1 MRTRASIIVALYVA
15 IAGCHSSVSPHGNAS
30 AIVGTWVVSA
40 SRAPFPMHLFAFHS
54 DGIVQQSNPDAG
66 DPNTSDSSAMGV
78 WVAAGDEIKGKIVE
92 VTADRKT
99 RRFVSRGDISFTLKV
114 TGDAF
119 GGEASAMF
127 YNAAGGKLRGP
138 VTTPM
143 TGRRVTP

>member
-1 MRTRASIIVALYVA
+1 MRTRPNIIVALCVA
-15 IAGCHSSVSPHGNAS
+15 IAGCQPSTNPHDNAP

-40 SRAPFPMHLFAFHS
+40 PKAPFPMHLFAFHS

-78 WVAAGDEIKGKIVE
+78 WVAEGDKIKGKIVE

-99 RRFVSRGDISFTLKV
+99 RRFVSRGDISFNLKM

-119 GGEASAMF
+119 GGEASAIF
-127 YNAAGGKLRGP
+127 YDADGRKLRGP
-138 VTTPM
+138 VTTPI

>member
-1 MRTRASIIVALYVA
+1 MTNRASMIVALYVA
-15 IAGCHSSVSPHGNAS
+15 IAGCHSSVSPHDNAP

-40 SRAPFPMHLFAFHS
+40 SKAPFPMHLFAFHS

-78 WVAAGDEIKGKIVE
+78 WVADGDEIRGKIVE

-119 GGEASAMF
+119 RGEASAMF

>member
-1 MRTRASIIVALYVA
+1 MRTRAITIVALCVA
-15 IAGCHSSVSPHGNAS
+15 FAGCHSPVNPHDNAP

-40 SRAPFPMHLFAFHS
+40 SKAPFPMHLFAFHS

-78 WVAAGDEIKGKIVE
+78 WVADGDEIKGKIVE

-99 RRFVSRGDISFTLKV
+99 RRFATRGDISFTLNV

-119 GGEASAMF
+119 SGEASAMF
-127 YNAAGGKLRGP
+127 YDADGRKLRGP
-138 VTTPM
+138 LTTPM

>member
-1 MRTRASIIVALYVA
+1 MRTRACLIFALGVA
-15 IAGCHSSVSPHGNAS
+15 IAGCQQAVNPQDKTP
-30 AIVGTWVVSA
+30 AIVGTWVVNA
-40 SRAPFPMHLFAFHS
+40 SKAPFPMHLFAFHA

-78 WVAAGDEIKGKIVE
+78 WITDGDEIKGKIVE

-99 RRFVSRGDISFTLKV
+99 RRFATRGDITFALKV

-119 GGEASAMF
+119 SGEASGTF
-127 YNAAGGKLRGP
+127 YNAAGRKVRGP

-143 TGRRVTP
+143 TGRRVIP